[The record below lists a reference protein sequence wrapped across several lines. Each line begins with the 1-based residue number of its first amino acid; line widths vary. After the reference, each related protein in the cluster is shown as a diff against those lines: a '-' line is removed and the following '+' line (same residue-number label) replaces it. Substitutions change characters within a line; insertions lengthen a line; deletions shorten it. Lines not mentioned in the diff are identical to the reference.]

1 MQNIDIIEKMGL
13 LENINIYY
21 HIKMCIETLMS
32 GRTEIEKAIS
42 SHYKSP
48 IFLEDKEINNVLK
61 FSKIFSDENKYKYV
75 IGYLDNDYKIKQLH
89 IMLAKVST

>member
-48 IFLEDKEINNVLK
+48 IF
-61 FSKIFSDENKYKYV
+61 
-75 IGYLDNDYKIKQLH
+75 
-89 IMLAKVST
+89 